1 MISIKYHI
9 LIVSLI
15 LSSLLWLSLNLD
27 QSYEI
32 RRTVPIKINIE
43 KPYAVSNIIPLN
55 LDVKVKGK
63 GWLLLKLFTS
73 LNLEFNYDINN
84 IKSDDYIISVKQYLN
99 DNNGFGQGL
108 SVIYVKP
115 ETLEVRLGKYEEK
128 YVKLVPDV
136 DVKCRDGYQTV
147 GAPVLDPDSI
157 KIGGSAVLLTKI
169 SKLNTRQIKYDG
181 VNANINDIIRVS
193 DSLSNILWFSRDEV
207 NLIIK
212 IELTADK
219 EFKNV
224 ELKIPNIP
232 SDRDVFL
239 IPQSINVQLKGGVK
253 QLSEIDN
260 TKIIAVI
267 DYNTIYNDTTGSVIP
282 VFSLPE
288 GMNVIHFKPDKI
300 QYVIKKKI

>member
-9 LIVSLI
+9 LIVSLV
-15 LSSLLWLSLNLD
+15 LSALLWLSLNLD

-32 RRTVPIKINIE
+32 KRTVPIKINVD
-43 KPYAVSNIIPLN
+43 KPYAVSNVIPLN

-84 IKSDDYIISVKQYLN
+84 IKSDNYIISVKQFLN

-108 SVIYVKP
+108 SVTYVKP
-115 ETLEVRLGKYEEK
+115 ETLDVHLGKYEEK
-128 YVKLVPDV
+128 FVKLVPDV
-136 DVKCRDGYQTV
+136 DVRCRGGYQTV
-147 GAPVLDPDSI
+147 GAPMLDPDSI
-157 KIGGSAVLLTKI
+157 KIGGSSSLLSGITKL
-169 SKLNTRQIKYDG
+169 KTREIRYDG
-181 VNANINDIIRVS
+181 VNANINDIAHVN
-193 DSLSNILWFSRDEV
+193 DSLSNIIWFSRDEV

-232 SDRDVFL
+232 PDRDVFL
-239 IPQSINVQLKGGVK
+239 IPQSVDVQLKGGVK

-260 TKIIAVI
+260 TRILAVI
-267 DYNTIYNDTTGSVIP
+267 DYNTIFNDTTGSVVP

-288 GMNVIHFKPDKI
+288 GMNVIYFKPDKI